1 MLLDVKSVDKKF
13 NGVYALKG
21 LDFSLGE
28 GEVHGLVGENGA
40 GKSTFI
46 KILGGVYKRDGGNIL
61 WNGKD
66 LPEAIRPEESRNL
79 GINIIFQ
86 DNVLIP
92 AFTGMENICLGRP
105 YPVKGGLIQW
115 KEMEREA
122 AAKAAELGVHLDLKK
137 PVSMMTPAQKKC
149 VEIVRAMMSD
159 CKLLILDEPT
169 ASLSDKETNLLFSI
183 VRNLKAKGT
192 SVLYVTHRLEEI
204 MELTD
209 RVTVLRNGTL
219 VSTVDTAGTSRK
231 ELVRLMSGNE
241 AASGVEDAE
250 TGKDAE
256 SKLQGG
262 AADRISG
269 KGGVKQPVSSEA
281 EKTDIQRTEL
291 LGTGAEGRIGKTAL
305 EVHGIRSKDGIVR
318 GVDLEVKTGLITG
331 MFGLCGSGRT
341 EFLECVYGT
350 RKLAGGEVTI
360 DGKTTTR
367 PTPSESIRQGMAFI
381 CEDRR
386 GKAMI
391 PAFSVEEN
399 MMLSSIDRY
408 TKSGW
413 FQKRAADK
421 KAMDMIEALKIK
433 CVGVSQPAKE
443 LSGGNQQKVVFAK
456 ALLTE
461 PSIWLCDEPTQAVD
475 VATRQEIHRL
485 LKEEAK
491 KGKAVLYV
499 SSDLTELLEVADEVA
514 VMAYGKV
521 RKTFENK
528 DLKPTDVLAC
538 CYEAEREE
546 SDR

>member
-1 MLLDVKSVDKKF
+1 M
-13 NGVYALKG
+13 
-21 LDFSLGE
+21 
-28 GEVHGLVGENGA
+28 
-40 GKSTFI
+40 
-46 KILGGVYKRDGGNIL
+46 
-61 WNGKD
+61 
-66 LPEAIRPEESRNL
+66 
-79 GINIIFQ
+79 
-86 DNVLIP
+86 
-92 AFTGMENICLGRP
+92 
-105 YPVKGGLIQW
+105 
-115 KEMEREA
+115 
-122 AAKAAELGVHLDLKK
+122 
-137 PVSMMTPAQKKC
+137 
-149 VEIVRAMMSD
+149 
-159 CKLLILDEPT
+159 
-169 ASLSDKETNLLFSI
+169 
-183 VRNLKAKGT
+183 
-192 SVLYVTHRLEEI
+192 
-204 MELTD
+204 
-209 RVTVLRNGTL
+209 
-219 VSTVDTAGTSRK
+219 
-231 ELVRLMSGNE
+231 
-241 AASGVEDAE
+241 
-250 TGKDAE
+250 
-256 SKLQGG
+256 
-262 AADRISG
+262 
-269 KGGVKQPVSSEA
+269 
-281 EKTDIQRTEL
+281 
-291 LGTGAEGRIGKTAL
+291 GTGADGKIGKTAL
-305 EVHGIRSKDGIVR
+305 EVQGIRSGDGIVR
-318 GVDLEVKTGLITG
+318 GVDLNVKSGQITG

-341 EFLECVYGT
+341 EFLECIYGT

-360 DGKTTTR
+360 DGKTMTR

>member
-28 GEVHGLVGENGA
+28 GEVHGLIGENGA

-46 KILGGVYKRDGGNIL
+46 KILGGVYKRDGGSIL

-66 LPEAIRPEESRNL
+66 LPEVIRPEESRKL

-115 KEMEREA
+115 NKMEREA
-122 AAKAAELGVHLDLKK
+122 AAKAAELGIHLDLKR

-219 VSTVDTAGTSRK
+219 VSTVDTAGTNRK

-241 AASGVEDAE
+241 TGAEDVE

-256 SKLQGG
+256 SKLQG
-262 AADRISG
+262 A
-269 KGGVKQPVSSEA
+269 
-281 EKTDIQRTEL
+281 EL
-291 LGTGAEGRIGKTAL
+291 LGAGAEGKIGRTVL

-318 GVDLEVKTGLITG
+318 GVDLNVKAGLITG

-341 EFLECVYGT
+341 EFLECIYGT
-350 RKLAGGEVTI
+350 RKLAGGEVMVNGAVTSH
-360 DGKTTTR
+360 
-367 PTPSESIRQGMAFI
+367 PTPSESVRRGMAFI

-391 PAFSVEEN
+391 PAFTVEEN

-421 KAMDMIEALKIK
+421 KAMEMIGALKIK
-433 CVGVSQPAKE
+433 CVGAGQPAKE

-514 VMAYGKV
+514 VMAYGRV

-546 SDR
+546 SD

>member
-1 MLLDVKSVDKKF
+1 
-13 NGVYALKG
+13 
-21 LDFSLGE
+21 
-28 GEVHGLVGENGA
+28 
-40 GKSTFI
+40 
-46 KILGGVYKRDGGNIL
+46 
-61 WNGKD
+61 
-66 LPEAIRPEESRNL
+66 
-79 GINIIFQ
+79 
-86 DNVLIP
+86 
-92 AFTGMENICLGRP
+92 
-105 YPVKGGLIQW
+105 
-115 KEMEREA
+115 
-122 AAKAAELGVHLDLKK
+122 
-137 PVSMMTPAQKKC
+137 MMTPAQKKC
-149 VEIVRAMMSD
+149 VEIVRVMMSD

-183 VRNLKAKGT
+183 VRSLKAKGT

-256 SKLQGG
+256 
-262 AADRISG
+262 G
-269 KGGVKQPVSSEA
+269 K
-281 EKTDIQRTEL
+281 
-291 LGTGAEGRIGKTAL
+291 IGKTAL

-318 GVDLEVKTGLITG
+318 GVDLNVKSGQITG

-341 EFLECVYGT
+341 EFLECIYGT

-360 DGKTTTR
+360 DGKTTVH
-367 PTPSESIRQGMAFI
+367 PAPPESIRQGMAFI

-391 PAFSVEEN
+391 PSFTVEEN
-399 MMLSSIDRY
+399 MMLSTIDRY
-408 TKSGW
+408 TKGGW
-413 FQKRAADK
+413 FQKRAACK
-421 KAMDMIEALKIK
+421 KAADMIKVLKIK
-433 CVGVSQPAKE
+433 CIGTSQPAKE

-485 LKEEAK
+485 LREEAK

-499 SSDLTELLEVADEVA
+499 SSDLTELLEIADEVA

-521 RKTFENK
+521 RKIFENK

-546 SDR
+546 NDR

>member
-1 MLLDVKSVDKKF
+1 MLLDVKSVEKQF
-13 NGVYALKG
+13 NDAYALKG

-46 KILGGVYKRDGGNIL
+46 KILGGVYKRDGGSIL

-115 KEMEREA
+115 NKMEREA
-122 AAKAAELGVHLDLKK
+122 AAKAAELGIHLDLKK

-241 AASGVEDAE
+241 TEAGIEDAD
-250 TGKDAE
+250 TGRNAE
-256 SKLQGG
+256 SKLQG
-262 AADRISG
+262 A
-269 KGGVKQPVSSEA
+269 
-281 EKTDIQRTEL
+281 EL
-291 LGTGAEGRIGKTAL
+291 LGAGTEEKIGRTVL

-318 GVDLEVKTGLITG
+318 GVDLNVKAGQITG

-341 EFLECVYGT
+341 EFLECIYGT
-350 RKLAGGEVTI
+350 RKLAGGEVMI

-391 PAFSVEEN
+391 PAFTVGEN
-399 MMLSSIDRY
+399 MMLSSIERY

-413 FQKRAADK
+413 FQKRAAEK

-433 CVGVSQPAKE
+433 CVGAGQPAKE

-499 SSDLTELLEVADEVA
+499 SSDLTELLEVADEVV
-514 VMAYGKV
+514 VMAYGRV

-546 SDR
+546 SD

>member
-28 GEVHGLVGENGA
+28 GEVHGLIGENGA

-46 KILGGVYKRDGGNIL
+46 KILGGIYKRDVGNIL

-66 LPEAIRPEESRNL
+66 LPEVIRPEESRKL

-115 KEMEREA
+115 KEMEREIE
-122 AAKAAELGVHLDLKK
+122 AKAAELGIHLDLKRT
-137 PVSMMTPAQKKC
+137 VSMMTPAQKKC

-262 AADRISG
+262 AADKISG
-269 KGGVKQPVSSEA
+269 KGGVKQTVSSEA
-281 EKTDIQRTEL
+281 EKTDIQGAEL
-291 LGTGAEGRIGKTAL
+291 LGTGAEGRIRKTAL

-318 GVDLEVKTGLITG
+318 GVDLNVKSGQITG

-341 EFLECVYGT
+341 EFLECIYGT

-391 PAFSVEEN
+391 PAFTVEEN

-408 TKSGW
+408 TKIGW

-514 VMAYGKV
+514 VMACGRV

-546 SDR
+546 SD

>member
-28 GEVHGLVGENGA
+28 GEIHGLIGENGA

-46 KILGGVYKRDGGNIL
+46 KILGGVYKRDVGNIL

-66 LPEAIRPEESRNL
+66 LPEVIRPEESRKL

-105 YPVKGGLIQW
+105 YPVKGGIIQW
-115 KEMEREA
+115 KEMERETE
-122 AAKAAELGVHLDLKK
+122 AKAAELGIHLDLKK

-169 ASLSDKETNLLFSI
+169 ASLSDKEANLLFSI

-250 TGKDAE
+250 TG
-256 SKLQGG
+256 S
-262 AADRISG
+262 
-269 KGGVKQPVSSEA
+269 
-281 EKTDIQRTEL
+281 
-291 LGTGAEGRIGKTAL
+291 
-305 EVHGIRSKDGIVR
+305 
-318 GVDLEVKTGLITG
+318 
-331 MFGLCGSGRT
+331 
-341 EFLECVYGT
+341 
-350 RKLAGGEVTI
+350 
-360 DGKTTTR
+360 
-367 PTPSESIRQGMAFI
+367 
-381 CEDRR
+381 
-386 GKAMI
+386 
-391 PAFSVEEN
+391 
-399 MMLSSIDRY
+399 
-408 TKSGW
+408 
-413 FQKRAADK
+413 
-421 KAMDMIEALKIK
+421 
-433 CVGVSQPAKE
+433 
-443 LSGGNQQKVVFAK
+443 
-456 ALLTE
+456 
-461 PSIWLCDEPTQAVD
+461 
-475 VATRQEIHRL
+475 
-485 LKEEAK
+485 
-491 KGKAVLYV
+491 
-499 SSDLTELLEVADEVA
+499 
-514 VMAYGKV
+514 
-521 RKTFENK
+521 
-528 DLKPTDVLAC
+528 
-538 CYEAEREE
+538 
-546 SDR
+546 

>member
-21 LDFSLGE
+21 LDLSLGE
-28 GEVHGLVGENGA
+28 GEVHGLIGENGA

-46 KILGGVYKRDGGNIL
+46 KILGGIYKRDVGNIL

-66 LPEAIRPEESRNL
+66 LPEVIRPEESRKL

-115 KEMEREA
+115 KEMERETE
-122 AAKAAELGVHLDLKK
+122 AKAAELGIHLDLKK

-281 EKTDIQRTEL
+281 EKTDTQGAEL
-291 LGTGAEGRIGKTAL
+291 LGTGADGKIGKTAL
-305 EVHGIRSKDGIVR
+305 EVQGIRSGDGIVR
-318 GVDLEVKTGLITG
+318 GVDLNVKSGQITG

-341 EFLECVYGT
+341 EFLECIYGT

-360 DGKTTTR
+360 DGKTMTR

>member
-28 GEVHGLVGENGA
+28 GEVHGLIGENGA

-46 KILGGVYKRDGGNIL
+46 KILGGVYKRDVGNIL

-66 LPEAIRPEESRNL
+66 LPEVIRPEESRKL

-122 AAKAAELGVHLDLKK
+122 AAKAAELGIHLDLKR

-281 EKTDIQRTEL
+281 DKRDTQRTGL

-318 GVDLEVKTGLITG
+318 GVDLNVKSGQITG

-341 EFLECVYGT
+341 EFLECIYGT

-360 DGKTTTR
+360 DGKTMTR

-461 PSIWLCDEPTQAVD
+461 PSIWICDEPTQAVD

-485 LKEEAK
+485 LREEAK

-514 VMAYGKV
+514 VMAYGRV
-521 RKTFENK
+521 RNTFENK

-546 SDR
+546 SD

>member
-28 GEVHGLVGENGA
+28 GEVHGLIGENGA

-46 KILGGVYKRDGGNIL
+46 KILGGVYKRDGGSIL

-66 LPEAIRPEESRNL
+66 LPEVIRPEESRKL

-105 YPVKGGLIQW
+105 YPVKGGLIRW

-122 AAKAAELGVHLDLKK
+122 AAQAEEFGIHLDLKK

-256 SKLQGG
+256 
-262 AADRISG
+262 G
-269 KGGVKQPVSSEA
+269 K
-281 EKTDIQRTEL
+281 
-291 LGTGAEGRIGKTAL
+291 IGKTAL

-318 GVDLEVKTGLITG
+318 GVDLNVKSGQITG

-341 EFLECVYGT
+341 EFLECIYGT

-360 DGKTTTR
+360 DGKTTVH
-367 PTPSESIRQGMAFI
+367 PAPPESIRQGMAFI

-391 PAFSVEEN
+391 PSFTVEEN

-408 TKSGW
+408 TKGGW
-413 FQKRAADK
+413 FQKRAACK
-421 KAMDMIEALKIK
+421 KAADMIKVLKIK
-433 CVGVSQPAKE
+433 CIGTSQPAKE

-485 LKEEAK
+485 LREEAK

-514 VMAYGKV
+514 VMAYGRV

-546 SDR
+546 SD

>member
-28 GEVHGLVGENGA
+28 GEVHGLIGENGA

-46 KILGGVYKRDGGNIL
+46 KILGGIYKRDVGNIL

-66 LPEAIRPEESRNL
+66 LPEVIRPEESRKL

-115 KEMEREA
+115 KEMERETE
-122 AAKAAELGVHLDLKK
+122 AKAAELGIHLDLKK

-262 AADRISG
+262 AADRVSG
-269 KGGVKQPVSSEA
+269 KSGVKQPVSSEA
-281 EKTDIQRTEL
+281 EKTDNQGAEL
-291 LGTGAEGRIGKTAL
+291 LGTGAEGKIEKTAL

-318 GVDLEVKTGLITG
+318 GVDLNVKAGQITG

-341 EFLECVYGT
+341 EFLECIYGT
-350 RKLAGGEVTI
+350 RKLAGGEVMI

-367 PTPSESIRQGMAFI
+367 PTPSESIRQGIAFI

-485 LKEEAK
+485 LREEAK

-514 VMAYGKV
+514 VMAYGRV

-546 SDR
+546 SD

>member
-28 GEVHGLVGENGA
+28 GEVHGLIGENGA

-46 KILGGVYKRDGGNIL
+46 KILGGVYKRDVGNIL

-66 LPEAIRPEESRNL
+66 LPEVIRPEESRKL

-122 AAKAAELGVHLDLKK
+122 AAKAAELGIHLDLKR
-137 PVSMMTPAQKKC
+137 PVSMMSPAQKKC

-209 RVTVLRNGTL
+209 QVTVLRNGTL

-241 AASGVEDAE
+241 AEAGVEDTE
-250 TGKDAE
+250 TGEDVE

-262 AADRISG
+262 AADKISG
-269 KGGVKQPVSSEA
+269 KGGVKQTVSSEA
-281 EKTDIQRTEL
+281 EKTDTQGAEL
-291 LGTGAEGRIGKTAL
+291 LGTGADGEIRKTAL

-318 GVDLEVKTGLITG
+318 GVDLNVKAGLITG

-341 EFLECVYGT
+341 EFLECIYGT

-360 DGKTTTR
+360 DGKTMTR

-391 PAFSVEEN
+391 PSFTVEEN

-433 CVGVSQPAKE
+433 CVGVSQPAKD
-443 LSGGNQQKVVFAK
+443 LSGENQQKVVFAK

-475 VATRQEIHRL
+475 VATRQEIHRH

-514 VMAYGKV
+514 VMACGRV

-546 SDR
+546 SD